1 MINTIINLLKQQSL
15 INQVKMHL
23 CESIYNLASYIFNN
37 GLQKWNLFSP
47 FLQDLLLTLE
57 VLAYLPSSYD
67 TDNNL
72 AKQSFLALFSL
83 IECSH
88 EKDRVLI
95 SFFMDKILM
104 RLTEAQDITK
114 FNGNKEKQYLK

>member
-1 MINTIINLLKQQSL
+1 
-15 INQVKMHL
+15 MHL

-95 SFFMDKILM
+95 SFFMDKI
-104 RLTEAQDITK
+104 
-114 FNGNKEKQYLK
+114 F